1 MANTDNI
8 LSFVAAEAITEYAIV
23 SLNSPTNDGKI
34 VITDAATDAKV
45 VGVAQRACASGESV
59 EVMIHGVTR
68 VIASEPITFNSTPL
82 LAAAADGKVQPCEAG
97 DTTFYQIARV
107 LPNIH
112 QVSASAGDQIK
123 VLFTGPN
130 TLNT

>member
-23 SLNSPTNDGKI
+23 SLNAAGKV
-34 VITDAATDAKV
+34 VITDAATDANAI
-45 VGVAQRACASGESV
+45 GVAQRACASGESV
-59 EVMIHGVTR
+59 EVMIQGVTG
-68 VIASEPITFNSTPL
+68 VIAGESLTFNSTPL
-82 LAAAADGKVQPCEAG
+82 LAAATDGKVQACEAS
-97 DTTFYQIARV
+97 DTTFYQLARV
-107 LPNIH
+107 LPNIN

-123 VLFTGPN
+123 VLFVGPT

>member
-23 SLNSPTNDGKI
+23 SLNAAGKV
-34 VITDAATDAKV
+34 VITDAATDANAI
-45 VGVAQRACASGESV
+45 GVAQRACASGESV
-59 EVMIHGVTR
+59 EVMIQGVTR
-68 VIASEPITFNSTPL
+68 VIAGESLTFNSTPL
-82 LAAAADGKVQPCEAG
+82 LAAAADGKVQACEAG

-107 LPNIH
+107 LPNIN

>member
-23 SLNSPTNDGKI
+23 SLNAAGKV
-34 VITDAATDAKV
+34 VITDAATDANAI
-45 VGVAQRACASGESV
+45 GVAQRACASGESV
-59 EVMIHGVTR
+59 EVMIQGVTR
-68 VIASEPITFNSTPL
+68 VIAGESLTFNSTPL
-82 LAAAADGKVQPCEAG
+82 LAAATDGKVQACEAS

-107 LPNIH
+107 LPNIN

-123 VLFTGPN
+123 VLFVGPT

>member
-23 SLNSPTNDGKI
+23 SLNAAGKV
-34 VITDAATDAKV
+34 VITDAATDANAI
-45 VGVAQRACASGESV
+45 GVAQRACASGESV

-68 VIASEPITFNSTPL
+68 VIASETITFNSTPL
-82 LAAAADGKVQPCEAG
+82 LAAAADGKVQPCEAS

-107 LPNIH
+107 IPNTN

>member
-23 SLNSPTNDGKI
+23 SLNAAGKV
-34 VITDAATDAKV
+34 VITDAATDPNAI
-45 VGVAQRACASGESV
+45 GVAQRACASGESV
-59 EVMIHGVTR
+59 EVMIQGVTR
-68 VIASEPITFNSTPL
+68 VIAGESLTFNSTPL
-82 LAAAADGKVQPCEAG
+82 LAAATDGKVQACEAS

-107 LPNIH
+107 LPNIN

-123 VLFTGPN
+123 VLFVGPT

>member
-23 SLNSPTNDGKI
+23 SLNAAGKV
-34 VITDAATDAKV
+34 VITDAATDANAI
-45 VGVAQRACASGESV
+45 GVAQRACASGESV
-59 EVMIHGVTR
+59 EVMIQGVTR
-68 VIASEPITFNSTPL
+68 VIAGESLTFNSTPL
-82 LAAAADGKVQPCEAG
+82 LAAATDGKVQACEAS
-97 DTTFYQIARV
+97 DTTFYQLARV
-107 LPNIH
+107 LPNIN

-123 VLFTGPN
+123 VLFVGPT

>member
-8 LSFVAAEAITEYAIV
+8 LSFVAAEAIPEFAIV
-23 SLNSPTNDGKI
+23 SLNAAGKV
-34 VITDAATDAKV
+34 VITDAATDANAI
-45 VGVAQRACASGESV
+45 GVAQRACASGESV
-59 EVMIHGVTR
+59 EVMIQGVTR
-68 VIASEPITFNSTPL
+68 VIAGESLTFNSTPL
-82 LAAAADGKVQPCEAG
+82 LAAAADGKVQACEAS
-97 DTTFYQIARV
+97 DTTFYQLARV
-107 LPNIH
+107 LPNIN

>member
-23 SLNSPTNDGKI
+23 SLNAAGKV
-34 VITDAATDAKV
+34 VITDAATDANAI
-45 VGVAQRACASGESV
+45 GVAQRACASGESV
-59 EVMIHGVTR
+59 EVMIQGVTR
-68 VIASEPITFNSTPL
+68 VIAGESLTFNSTPL
-82 LAAAADGKVQPCEAG
+82 LAAAADGKVQACEAS
-97 DTTFYQIARV
+97 DTTFYQLARV
-107 LPNIH
+107 LPNIN

>member
-23 SLNSPTNDGKI
+23 SLNAAGKV
-34 VITDAATDAKV
+34 VITDAATDANAI
-45 VGVAQRACASGESV
+45 GVAQRACADGESV
-59 EVMIHGVTR
+59 EVMIQGVTR
-68 VIASEPITFNSTPL
+68 VIAGESLTFNSTPL
-82 LAAAADGKVQPCEAG
+82 LAAATDGKVQACEAS
-97 DTTFYQIARV
+97 DTTFYQLARV
-107 LPNIH
+107 LPNIN

-123 VLFTGPN
+123 VLFVGPT

>member
-23 SLNSPTNDGKI
+23 SLNAAGKV
-34 VITDAATDAKV
+34 VITDAATDANAI
-45 VGVAQRACASGESV
+45 GVAQRACASGESV
-59 EVMIHGVTR
+59 EVMIQGVTR
-68 VIASEPITFNSTPL
+68 VIAGESLTFNSTPL
-82 LAAAADGKVQPCEAG
+82 LAAATDGKVQACEAS
-97 DTTFYQIARV
+97 DTTFYQLARV
-107 LPNIH
+107 IPNIH
-112 QVSASAGDQIK
+112 QTSASAGDQIK

>member
-23 SLNSPTNDGKI
+23 SLNAAGKV
-34 VITDAATDAKV
+34 VITDAATDANAI
-45 VGVAQRACASGESV
+45 GVAQRACASGESV
-59 EVMIHGVTR
+59 EVMIQGVTR
-68 VIASEPITFNSTPL
+68 VIAGESLTFNSTPL
-82 LAAAADGKVQPCEAG
+82 LAAATDGKVQACEAS
-97 DTTFYQIARV
+97 DTTFYQLARV
-107 LPNIH
+107 LPNIN

>member
-23 SLNSPTNDGKI
+23 SLNAAGKV
-34 VITDAATDAKV
+34 VITDAATDANAI
-45 VGVAQRACASGESV
+45 GVAQRACASGESV
-59 EVMIHGVTR
+59 EVMIQGITR
-68 VIASEPITFNSTPL
+68 VIAGESLTFNSTPL
-82 LAAAADGKVQPCEAG
+82 LAAAADGKVQACEAG

-107 LPNIH
+107 LPNIN